1 MLLLVIGPGDVSHEE
16 SLHEP
21 GELFEW
27 LLAWIKQDNVRPAKM
42 SSIYFGHQMVQ
53 IKIFFF
59 DKACRCSMDN
69 NVVT

>member
-27 LLAWIKQDNVRPAKM
+27 LLAWIKQDNVRPAKCLL
-42 SSIYFGHQMVQ
+42 SFFGYQMDR
-53 IKIFFF
+53 IKNI
-59 DKACRCSMDN
+59 
-69 NVVT
+69 

>member
-27 LLAWIKQDNVRPAKM
+27 LLAWIKQDNVRPAKCLL
-42 SSIYFGHQMVQ
+42 SFLAI
-53 IKIFFF
+53 
-59 DKACRCSMDN
+59 RWPE
-69 NVVT
+69 

>member
-27 LLAWIKQDNVRPAKM
+27 LLAWIKQDNVRPAKW
-42 SSIYFGHQMVQ
+42 
-53 IKIFFF
+53 IFV
-59 DKACRCSMDN
+59 KY
-69 NVVT
+69 